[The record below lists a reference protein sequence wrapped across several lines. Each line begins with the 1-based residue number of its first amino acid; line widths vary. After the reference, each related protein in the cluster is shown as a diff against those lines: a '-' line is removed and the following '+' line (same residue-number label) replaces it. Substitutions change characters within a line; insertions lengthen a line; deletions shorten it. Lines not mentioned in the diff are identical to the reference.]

1 MGLDMWL
8 YAGKLIA
15 SGRYENKNE
24 KIMNKIIEF
33 FDVGDLYDPNSLTFG
48 RVELQVAYWR
58 NGHELH
64 ELFATVCDK
73 DADECDYIYLEHE
86 KLQEVFESCE
96 NNGFNETAQKLK
108 KILELDHI
116 LYFVYRASW

>member
-15 SGRYENKNE
+15 SGKNE
-24 KIMNKIIEF
+24 KIMNKIVEF
-33 FDVGDLYDPNSLTFG
+33 LDVGDLYDPNSLTLAT
-48 RVELQVAYWR
+48 VELQVAYWR

-73 DADECDYIYLEHE
+73 DADECDYIYLEPE
-86 KLQEVFESCE
+86 KLQEVFESCD